1 MRKLRVNPANYRE
14 YVRGL
19 KEGERVYRMDTSVGE
34 VLAIREAGEAR
45 CDFIED
51 AHEAIVD
58 AAFYSI
64 EDVTGK
70 LDRRQSDKATTPT
83 ARGRADDLL
92 TSKLERR
99 EK

>member
-1 MRKLRVNPANYRE
+1 MRELKVNPKSHRP
-14 YVRGL
+14 YVMGL
-19 KEGERVYRMDTSVGE
+19 KEGERVYRMDTSIGE

-58 AAFYSI
+58 VAFYSI

-70 LDRRQSDKATTPT
+70 LDRR
-83 ARGRADDLL
+83 
-92 TSKLERR
+92 
-99 EK
+99 